1 MTANVQM
8 SIPFSDYILSF
19 GNASFQPQCPS
30 DTITYV
36 GETPENGSELQF
48 RTLFAVCL
56 LLILLGTTIS
66 NSGLS
71 GLRQI

>member
-1 MTANVQM
+1 MQYAG
-8 SIPFSDYILSF
+8 YGSF
-19 GNASFQPQCPS
+19 AKPAC
-30 DTITYV
+30 
-36 GETPENGSELQF
+36 F